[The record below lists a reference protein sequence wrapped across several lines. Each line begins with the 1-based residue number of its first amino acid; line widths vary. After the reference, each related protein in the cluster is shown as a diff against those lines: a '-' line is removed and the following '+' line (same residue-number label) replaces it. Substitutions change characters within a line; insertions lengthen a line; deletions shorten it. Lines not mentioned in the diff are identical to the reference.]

1 MAIDLTAILAFA
13 KDQGASDVHIVPGMA
28 PVLRLRGETRPLE
41 MAPLSPDATRA
52 AIYDLMND
60 EQKKVF
66 EERHDLDFAFE
77 IPGLSRFRANVL
89 VQRQGVGA
97 VFRLVPSQ
105 VKSLEELAM
114 PPVLQQLSQ
123 LERGLVV
130 VTGPTGSGKSTT
142 LAAMVDWINS
152 NERLHILTIED
163 PIEFVHQPKKSVVTQ
178 REVGP
183 HTQSFSNA
191 LKAALRED
199 PDVILVGELRDLET
213 TQLAI
218 TAAETGHLVFGT
230 LHTNSA
236 SKTIDRIIDIFPSG
250 QQAQVR
256 TMLSESIEG
265 VVAQTL
271 LPAKDA
277 KGRVAALEVLVGVP
291 ALRNLIREDKTAQ
304 ILSVIQTGAQHGM
317 ISLDQH
323 LRELVMQGRLA
334 REVAM
339 KRSSNP
345 KLFEQPAPTSTV
357 SAGVGS
363 GFEPA
368 TPAAGVAA
376 RPPAAPAAGAPRPAA
391 PSAAGAAR
399 PVAPPAARPPATGGM
414 GPPTPPKKPGFFG
427 R

>member
-13 KDQGASDVHIVPGMA
+13 KDEGASDVHIVPGLP
-28 PVLRLRGETRPLE
+28 PVLRLRGEMRPLE
-41 MAPLSPDATRA
+41 MPALSPDDTRV
-52 AIYDLMND
+52 AIYDLLND
-60 EQKKVF
+60 EQKKIF

-77 IPGLSRFRANVL
+77 VPNLSRFRANL
-89 VQRQGVGA
+89 LIQRMGVGG
-97 VFRLVPSQ
+97 VFRLVPSN
-105 VKSLEELAM
+105 VKSLEDLAL
-114 PPVLQQLSQ
+114 PPVLKQLSQ

-142 LAAMVDWINS
+142 LAAMVDFINAS
-152 NERLHILTIED
+152 ERLHILTIED
-163 PIEFVHQPKKSVVTQ
+163 PIEFVHAPKKSVVTQ

-183 HTQSFSNA
+183 HTHSFTNA
-191 LKAALRED
+191 LRAALRED

-213 TQLAI
+213 TSLAI
-218 TAAETGHLVFGT
+218 TAAETGHLVFAT

-236 SKTIDRIIDIFPSG
+236 SKTIDRMIDIFPSG

-271 LPAKDA
+271 LPAKDG

-323 LRELVMQGRLA
+323 LRELVMQGRLS
-334 REVAM
+334 RDVAM

-345 KLFEQPAPTSTV
+345 RLFETPSGGTV
-357 SAGVGS
+357 SSTG
-363 GFEPA
+363 A
-368 TPAAGVAA
+368 TNQG
-376 RPPAAPAAGAPRPAA
+376 APAAAAAGAPGAGPTARPAPPAPRPAA
-391 PSAAGAAR
+391 PEPAR
-399 PVAPPAARPPATGGM
+399 
-414 GPPTPPKKPGFFG
+414 KPGLFG

>member
-1 MAIDLTAILAFA
+1 
-13 KDQGASDVHIVPGMA
+13 G
-28 PVLRLRGETRPLE
+28 
-41 MAPLSPDATRA
+41 PDETRA

-60 EQKKVF
+60 DQKRLF

-77 IPGLSRFRANVL
+77 IPGLARFRANVL
-89 VQRQGVGA
+89 VQRLGVQA
-97 VFRLVPSQ
+97 VFRLVPTK
-105 VKSLEELAM
+105 VKTLEELGA
-114 PPVLQQLSQ
+114 PPVLQQLAK

-142 LAAMVDWINS
+142 LAAMVDHINET
-152 NERLHILTIED
+152 ERCHILTIED
-163 PIEFVHQPKKSVVTQ
+163 PIEFVHTPKRSIVTQ

-183 HTQSFSNA
+183 HTDSFTNA
-191 LKAALRED
+191 LRAALRED

-218 TAAETGHLVFGT
+218 TAAETGHLVFAT

-256 TMLSESIEG
+256 TMLSESLEG

-271 LPAKDA
+271 LPSKDG

-304 ILSVIQTGAQHGM
+304 IMSVIQTGAKDGM
-317 ISLDQH
+317 ISLDQS
-323 LRELVMQGRLA
+323 LRELVMQGKLS
-334 REVAM
+334 REVAA

-345 KLFEQPAPTSTV
+345 RMFDAPTPGAT
-357 SAGVGS
+357 AGA
-363 GFEPA
+363 P
-368 TPAAGVAA
+368 
-376 RPPAAPAAGAPRPAA
+376 APAAAA
-391 PSAAGAAR
+391 PK
-399 PVAPPAARPPATGGM
+399 TGL
-414 GPPTPPKKPGFFG
+414 FG

>member
-1 MAIDLTAILAFA
+1 MALDLTAILAFA
-13 KDQGASDVHIVPGMA
+13 KDEGASDVHVTPGLP
-28 PVLRLRGETRPLE
+28 PVLRLRGEVRPLE
-41 MAPLSPDATRA
+41 MAPLSPDDTRV
-52 AIYDLMND
+52 AIYDLLND
-60 EQKKVF
+60 DQKRVF

-77 IPGLSRFRANVL
+77 VPNLSRFRANVL
-89 VQRQGVGA
+89 LQRLGVGG
-97 VFRLVPSQ
+97 VFRLVPSS
-105 VKSLEELAM
+105 VKSLEDLAM
-114 PPVLQQLSQ
+114 PPVLKQLAG

-142 LAAMVDWINS
+142 LAAMVDHINA

-163 PIEFVHQPKKSVVTQ
+163 PIEFVHQPKKSVITQ

-183 HTQSFSNA
+183 HTQSFTNA
-191 LKAALRED
+191 LRAALRED

-218 TAAETGHLVFGT
+218 TAAETGHLVFAT

-271 LPAKDA
+271 LPAKDG

-334 REVAM
+334 RDVAM

-345 KLFEQPAPTSTV
+345 RLFEAPTAAPGAPGG
-357 SAGVGS
+357 AGA
-363 GFEPA
+363 A
-368 TPAAGVAA
+368 TG
-376 RPPAAPAAGAPRPAA
+376 APAAGPRPTAAPTGRPAA
-391 PSAAGAAR
+391 PEPAR
-399 PVAPPAARPPATGGM
+399 
-414 GPPTPPKKPGFFG
+414 KPGLFG

>member
-1 MAIDLTAILAFA
+1 MALDITAILSFA
-13 KDQGASDVHIVPGMA
+13 HDQGASDVHVCPGLP
-28 PVLRLRGETRPLE
+28 PVLRLRGETVQLDMRVI
-41 MAPLSPDATRA
+41 DAEETRA

-60 EQKKVF
+60 DQKRLF

-89 VQRQGVGA
+89 VQRLGVQA
-97 VFRLVPSQ
+97 VFRLVPTR
-105 VKSLEELAM
+105 VRTLEELGS
-114 PPVLQQLSQ
+114 PPVLKQLAG

-142 LAAMVDWINS
+142 LAAMVDHINE
-152 NERLHILTIED
+152 NEHCHILTIED
-163 PIEFVHQPKKSVVTQ
+163 PIEFVHTPKRSIITQ

-183 HTQSFSNA
+183 HTMSFSNA
-191 LKAALRED
+191 LRAALRED

-271 LPAKDA
+271 LPSKDG

-291 ALRNLIREDKTAQ
+291 ALRNLIRDDKTAQ
-304 ILSVIQTGAQHGM
+304 ILSVIQTGAKDGM
-317 ISLDQH
+317 ISLDQS
-323 LRELVMQGRLA
+323 LRELVMNGKLS

-339 KRSSNP
+339 RRSSNP
-345 KLFEQPAPTSTV
+345 RLFEVPTP
-357 SAGVGS
+357 G
-363 GFEPA
+363 
-368 TPAAGVAA
+368 AAGN
-376 RPPAAPAAGAPRPAA
+376 APAGSATARPAA
-391 PSAAGAAR
+391 
-399 PVAPPAARPPATGGM
+399 APP
-414 GPPTPPKKPGFFG
+414 PKSGLFG